1 MVIVYY
7 LLYQV
12 WREKRERER
21 RRRMMEKV
29 RKPEARP
36 YGEKRPKREEEE
48 KDYFRLEDYHYS
60 NI

>member
-7 LLYQV
+7 LLYQA

-21 RRRMMEKV
+21 RRRMIEKV

-36 YGEKRPKREEEE
+36 YGERRRRRPVEEEE
-48 KDYFRLEDYHYS
+48 KDYFRLEG
-60 NI
+60 